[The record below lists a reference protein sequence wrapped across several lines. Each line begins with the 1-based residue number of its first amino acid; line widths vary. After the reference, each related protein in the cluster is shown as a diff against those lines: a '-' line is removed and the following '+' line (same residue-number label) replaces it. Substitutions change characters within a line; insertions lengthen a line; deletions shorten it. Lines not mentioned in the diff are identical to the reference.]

1 MAKGRRGEY
10 VVLPRIEQVFSE
22 SLAKTCA
29 PSVEGTWAYISSF
42 WSPLSNVTK
51 YAVLRTFGWGR
62 GVLGWRVVFSMDLW
76 LGQRLGLDGG
86 YFFFTPCYFEVD
98 QIKICCPCML

>member
-10 VVLPRIEQVFSE
+10 VVLPRIEQVFIE

-51 YAVLRTFGWGR
+51 YAVLPTFGWGGGGGCV
-62 GVLGWRVVFSMDLW
+62 GVEGSFFYGLLVEAEIGSGW
-76 LGQRLGLDGG
+76 GL
-86 YFFFTPCYFEVD
+86 FFFYS
-98 QIKICCPCML
+98 MLFGGWSNKNIL

>member
-1 MAKGRRGEY
+1 M
-10 VVLPRIEQVFSE
+10 VLPRIEQVFSE

-51 YAVLRTFGWGR
+51 YAVLPTFGWGR
-62 GVLGWRVVFSMDLW
+62 GMEGSFFYGPLVGAEIGIGW
-76 LGQRLGLDGG
+76 GLF
-86 YFFFTPCYFEVD
+86 FFFTPCYFEVD
-98 QIKICCPCML
+98 QIRKFCKCPCML

>member
-22 SLAKTCA
+22 SLAETCA

-42 WSPLSNVTK
+42 
-51 YAVLRTFGWGR
+51 
-62 GVLGWRVVFSMDLW
+62 
-76 LGQRLGLDGG
+76 
-86 YFFFTPCYFEVD
+86 
-98 QIKICCPCML
+98 

>member
-10 VVLPRIEQVFSE
+10 VVLPRIEQVFIE

-42 WSPLSNVTK
+42 
-51 YAVLRTFGWGR
+51 
-62 GVLGWRVVFSMDLW
+62 
-76 LGQRLGLDGG
+76 
-86 YFFFTPCYFEVD
+86 
-98 QIKICCPCML
+98 